1 MLPYLREQHKG
12 QALTET
18 MRLWIVSNEAT
29 NRSYLDYIL
38 VRGSGKKLSEFQVEY
53 GNEGD
58 MIICY
63 GNSSGSTET
72 G

>member
-1 MLPYLREQHKG
+1 
-12 QALTET
+12 